1 MRCPCYYA
9 SPGERSFFYP
19 LVLVAVI
26 SVTVQPGYNEIQCRY
41 YPWQEPYLSL
51 SFSLPP
57 VVTCPYTVH
66 VFTDL
71 RVFKVVLSGQWS
83 CQQNRDGDKVSV
95 SIYPNR

>member
-41 YPWQEPYLSL
+41 YLTLGRNPISFSLSL
-51 SFSLPP
+51 SLPSLHAR
-57 VVTCPYTVH
+57 TRYMY
-66 VFTDL
+66 L
-71 RVFKVVLSGQWS
+71 RT
-83 CQQNRDGDKVSV
+83 
-95 SIYPNR
+95 

>member
-51 SFSLPP
+51 SLSLSLPSLHARSR
-57 VVTCPYTVH
+57 YMY
-66 VFTDL
+66 L
-71 RVFKVVLSGQWS
+71 RT
-83 CQQNRDGDKVSV
+83 
-95 SIYPNR
+95 

>member
-57 VVTCPYTVH
+57 SRRYMPVHGTCIYGLKGLQGCLVWS
-66 VFTDL
+66 
-71 RVFKVVLSGQWS
+71 VVLSA
-83 CQQNRDGDKVSV
+83 K
-95 SIYPNR
+95 